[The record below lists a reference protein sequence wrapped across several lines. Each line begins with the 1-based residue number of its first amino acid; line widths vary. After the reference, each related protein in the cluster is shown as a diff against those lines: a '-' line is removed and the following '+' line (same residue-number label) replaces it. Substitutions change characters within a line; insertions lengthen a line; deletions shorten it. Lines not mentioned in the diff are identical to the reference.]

1 MLNLF
6 SEHPSDEQQWVWRV
20 AAYRTTMLQ
29 MYDDLIEKLHCCGL
43 KQPTVDQA
51 GKTSTT
57 LTTYNSKV
65 QHTQNCSRTKTLDIE
80 EKP

>member
-1 MLNLF
+1 
-6 SEHPSDEQQWVWRV
+6 
-20 AAYRTTMLQ
+20 MLQ

-65 QHTQNCSRTKTLDIE
+65 QHTQNCSRLLLDIE